1 MDNFTSVRQVVRTL
15 RPRSSLTVFHRD
27 AVLRAAGWFVENF
40 PGPVLYAVK
49 TNPDPHVLTAVHRAG
64 VRRFD
69 VASLSEVE
77 TVASLFPD
85 ADICFMHT
93 VKAPEH
99 IAEAYDRH
107 GVRTFAFDTDA
118 ELDKILRVT
127 GDARDLT
134 LFVRVSVSNSDAE
147 IDLSRKFG
155 ADPDAVGRLLVRARQ
170 GSARLGIC
178 FHVGSQCMEPSSF
191 RHAIDLVHAAI
202 VEAGVIV
209 DIVDVGGGFPT
220 AYPGMRPPPLASY
233 VEVISRAVARLPIAE
248 ACELWCEPG
257 RAIAAEASSTLIR
270 VEGRRGDALYVND
283 GTYGALFDA
292 GAPGLVF
299 PTAAHGAA
307 GRAFGGA
314 SAPFKF
320 FGPTCDGLDVMK
332 GPFMLPADIDAGD
345 YILVGKTGAYG
356 NALRTRFNG
365 FYSDLAVQV
374 AEGPMMTMFA
384 DAAPAEP
391 GARQVWG
398 TDA

>member
-155 ADPDAVGRLLVRARQ
+155 ADPDALRERFSFYFEAFPVRR
-170 GSARLGIC
+170 
-178 FHVGSQCMEPSSF
+178 
-191 RHAIDLVHAAI
+191 
-202 VEAGVIV
+202 
-209 DIVDVGGGFPT
+209 
-220 AYPGMRPPPLASY
+220 
-233 VEVISRAVARLPIAE
+233 
-248 ACELWCEPG
+248 
-257 RAIAAEASSTLIR
+257 
-270 VEGRRGDALYVND
+270 EG
-283 GTYGALFDA
+283 
-292 GAPGLVF
+292 
-299 PTAAHGAA
+299 
-307 GRAFGGA
+307 
-314 SAPFKF
+314 
-320 FGPTCDGLDVMK
+320 
-332 GPFMLPADIDAGD
+332 
-345 YILVGKTGAYG
+345 
-356 NALRTRFNG
+356 
-365 FYSDLAVQV
+365 
-374 AEGPMMTMFA
+374 
-384 DAAPAEP
+384 
-391 GARQVWG
+391 
-398 TDA
+398 